1 MQPAL
6 HKKRWIVTQL
16 AENWKSIGFNHP
28 EIARVNV
35 LGVGISAINMDDA
48 VRLSD
53 LLLQSKQQGYICVT
67 GVHGIIEAQSDPQF
81 RRILNSSFVTTPDG
95 MPTVWVGRFQG
106 HHSMRRVYGPD
117 FMIELCRLSVE
128 RGYKHFLYGGKKGIA
143 ERLAATLAELVPG
156 VEVVGTFTPPFRPLR
171 AEEEAELI
179 ARVRKTQPDILWVG
193 LSTPKQERFMAEYLS
208 RLDAILMVGVGAGFD
223 IHIGAVR
230 DAPRWTKSAGLQ
242 WLHRLIQEPRRLWK
256 RYLLNNPRFAW
267 NVALQLLGLRK
278 FTLEA

>member
-1 MQPAL
+1 MAQ
-6 HKKRWIVTQL
+6 V
-16 AENWKSIGFNHP
+16 AENSKSIESSLP
-28 EIARVNV
+28 AVARANV
-35 LGVGISAINMDDA
+35 LGVGISVINMEDA

-67 GVHGIIEAQSDPQF
+67 GVHGIVEAQSDSQF